1 MSPSTSADR
10 ERLKVP
16 VGGAAA
22 DSDCMSLEGTH
33 AQVADRE
40 DFGLS
45 GHLASIERMH
55 REALAQLE
63 ALAQPWGDLWSP
75 PLGGAAS
82 PAGEKP
88 GESTRA
94 VYGAHAAAA

>member
-1 MSPSTSADR
+1 
-10 ERLKVP
+10 
-16 VGGAAA
+16 
-22 DSDCMSLEGTH
+22 MSLEGTRDS
-33 AQVADRE
+33 VGDSE

-75 PLGGAAS
+75 SHGGGLNQAELQPL
-82 PAGEKP
+82 PAE
-88 GESTRA
+88 RA
-94 VYGAHAAAA
+94 RYGAHAAAA

>member
-1 MSPSTSADR
+1 MGIP
-10 ERLKVP
+10 
-16 VGGAAA
+16 AA
-22 DSDCMSLEGTH
+22 DSDCMSLEGTR
-33 AQVADRE
+33 AQTADSE

-75 PLGGAAS
+75 SAGDAAS
-82 PAGEKP
+82 PAGAVPRP
-88 GESTRA
+88 GERA